1 MLQQEFSILE
11 SNHTVILTYH
21 FLFILQIVIFDVALV
36 DFQCFVGAS
45 ESSDVQKLA
54 DKMSVAQE
62 RTKDN

>member
-36 DFQCFVGAS
+36 DFQCFVG
-45 ESSDVQKLA
+45 ESDGLDARTLA
-54 DKMSVAQE
+54 VSLE
-62 RTKDN
+62 II